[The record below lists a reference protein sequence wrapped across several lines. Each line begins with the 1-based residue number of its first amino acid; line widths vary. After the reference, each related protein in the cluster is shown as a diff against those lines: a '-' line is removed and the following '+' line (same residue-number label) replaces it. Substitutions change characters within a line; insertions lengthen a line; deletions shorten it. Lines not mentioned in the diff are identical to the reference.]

1 MLSRQSCL
9 WFALTVRKRKLLD
22 LHFESG
28 LDGLHLPPKDLNGD
42 VKGEVYDPRSQ
53 VDVRHN
59 PRHGTHHSVRWLLSA
74 DFVNGQEEWVHGEC
88 PASELFPGWARP
100 CGRHRNSFP
109 RLSATGRCGS
119 APVLVAV
126 VDSDWCA
133 AGCDSNFRWI
143 LSLSTLTGCYSAE
156 WGHFTDL
163 RRSAH
168 PCRRSCRPG
177 YRLVEVSATRLDLA
191 PQFIKPGLSQ
201 KGPPRTR
208 PRNPL
213 GRRYKAEKRALHLC
227 RCSADFPDT
236 FPTVLIFRPLGV
248 YPAENKATLFLAGLL
263 LSEQVNKCWRRSC

>member
-28 LDGLHLPPKDLNGD
+28 LDGLHLPPKDLSGD
-42 VKGEVYDPRSQ
+42 VKGEVCDPRSQ

-143 LSLSTLTGCYSAE
+143 LSLSTLAGCYSAE
-156 WGHFTDL
+156 WGRFTDL
-163 RRSAH
+163 RRSAR
-168 PCRRSCRPG
+168 PCRRSCRPR
-177 YRLVEVSATRLDLA
+177 YRLGAGSATPLQA
-191 PQFIKPGLSQ
+191 PPPSQ
-201 KGPPRTR
+201 PPCAPARASQNTA
-208 PRNPL
+208 PPPPSTPD
-213 GRRYKAEKRALHLC
+213 KA
-227 RCSADFPDT
+227 
-236 FPTVLIFRPLGV
+236 
-248 YPAENKATLFLAGLL
+248 
-263 LSEQVNKCWRRSC
+263 